1 MIRHIELAF
10 ENFDLTCWAED
21 MEDFEIDTEESIK
34 EEVLQ
39 FLYDDPQ
46 TVFEHVK
53 IKKIWYEED

>member
-1 MIRHIELAF
+1 MTRHIELAF

-39 FLYDDPQ
+39 FLYDEPE
-46 TVFEHVK
+46 TVFKNVK